1 MNWRDIP
8 SLTSLRAFEAA
19 VRHGSFSAAA
29 RDLNVTHAAIAQH
42 VRGLEAQFGVTL
54 MARDGRAMR
63 PTAEGRQ
70 LAHELAEGFGAIAAG
85 VRALMDSKLQRP
97 LQVTMT
103 PSFAE
108 AWLMPRIGQF
118 WAQHPEIE
126 VALIP
131 SASTI
136 DLRRDG
142 FDMAIRF
149 GAGDWPGLDV
159 EPLVMSPF
167 VIVAAPS
174 LARGRTLEEMGRL
187 DGYRWF
193 TSEAS
198 REHFVWGRAAGLDMT
213 RLTFTELPN
222 NSLAQAAVRAGH
234 GLSIQAQTLVD
245 SDLAEGRLV
254 ALHTGQNE
262 GLGYHMVLPKGPRPA
277 SLTAFTRWLRRA
289 ARAG

>member
-1 MNWRDIP
+1 MDWRDIP
-8 SLTSLRAFEAA
+8 SLSALRAFEAA
-19 VRHGSFSAAA
+19 ARLQSFSAAA
-29 RDLNVTHAAIAQH
+29 RELNVTHAAIAQH
-42 VRGLEAQFGVTL
+42 VRALEAHFAVTL
-54 MARDGRAMR
+54 VEREGRAMR

-70 LAHELAEGFGAIAAG
+70 LAQDLEDGFGTIAAG
-85 VRALMDSKLQRP
+85 VRSVMNSKRQRP

-118 WAQHPEIE
+118 WAQHPEVE

-131 SASTI
+131 SVSLI
-136 DLRRDG
+136 DLRREG

-149 GAGDWPGLDV
+149 GAGDWPGLEV

-167 VIVAAPS
+167 VVIAAPS
-174 LARGRTLEEMGRL
+174 LAKGRRLTEMGPL

-198 REHFVWGRAAGLDMT
+198 REHFVWGRAAGLDLE
-213 RLTFTELPN
+213 RLGFTELPN

-234 GLSIQAQTLVD
+234 GLSIQAQTLVK
-245 SDLAEGRLV
+245 SDLAEERLV
-254 ALHTGQNE
+254 ALHTGE
-262 GLGYHMVLPKGPRPA
+262 SGGLGYHMVTQKGVRPA
-277 SLTAFTRWLRRA
+277 PLAAFMTWLRRA
-289 ARAG
+289 AKE

>member
-8 SLTSLRAFEAA
+8 SLSALRAFEAA
-19 VRHGSFSAAA
+19 ARLQSFSAAA
-29 RDLNVTHAAIAQH
+29 RELNVTHAAVAQH
-42 VRGLEAQFGVTL
+42 VRALEAEFGQVL
-54 MARDGRAMR
+54 MERAGRAMR
-63 PTAEGRQ
+63 PTPAGRQ
-70 LAHELAEGFGAIAAG
+70 LADDLAEGFGTIAAG
-85 VRALMDSKLQRP
+85 VRTLIDSRRVRP
-97 LQVTMT
+97 LQVTLT

-118 WAQHPEIE
+118 WAQHPEVE

-131 SASTI
+131 SVSVI

-149 GAGDWPGLDV
+149 GAGDWPGLEV
-159 EPLVMSPF
+159 EALVMSPF

-174 LARGRTLEEMGRL
+174 LANGRRLHEMGPPE
-187 DGYRWF
+187 GYRWF

-198 REHFVWGRAAGLDMT
+198 REAHVWGRAAGLDMEA
-213 RLTFTELPN
+213 LSITELPN

-234 GLSIQAQTLVD
+234 GLSIQAQTLVE

-254 ALHTGQNE
+254 ALHTGE
-262 GLGYHMVLPKGPRPA
+262 SGGLGYHMATPRGVPPA
-277 SLTAFTRWLRRA
+277 PLAAFMAWLRRA
-289 ARAG
+289 AKG